1 MQTGVQGIYMPLKIL
16 DSDFRRNEVRE
27 HIQTFYETIKTV
39 SIPGGFH
46 GHWQKIVR
54 EILDFEPVPAGVQRL
69 MAKPNQLA
77 EILYLLQVPD
87 HFY

>member
-1 MQTGVQGIYMPLKIL
+1 M
-16 DSDFRRNEVRE
+16 
-27 HIQTFYETIKTV
+27 
-39 SIPGGFH
+39 
-46 GHWQKIVR
+46 VR
-54 EILDFEPVPAGVQRL
+54 EILDFEPVLAGVQRL